1 MCGRHN
7 MWCSE
12 AEGLANRLT
21 RPNASYKAFRVASAL
36 PAGRFA
42 PSSSPAH
49 KLGRD
54 REGRDYA
61 ALLLIRTRGE
71 DEGPIESRA
80 GESGGGGRMSERENH
95 MVSPLPNPR
104 GSGGGRLART
114 RRARSASSTEPSF
127 MTSHPA
133 SHIKPPQRH
142 KVCRRLTWHTCLP
155 EICSWALKNPCK
167 IGRGVWPRI
176 LIKKAA

>member
-1 MCGRHN
+1 MCDRHN

-12 AEGLANRLT
+12 GEGPVNRLT
-21 RPNASYKAFRVASAL
+21 PNASYKAFRVASAL
-36 PAGRFA
+36 PAGQFA

-54 REGRDYA
+54 RERRDYA

-71 DEGPIESRA
+71 NEGRIESHA

-104 GSGGGRLART
+104 GGGGVR
-114 RRARSASSTEPSF
+114 
-127 MTSHPA
+127 
-133 SHIKPPQRH
+133 
-142 KVCRRLTWHTCLP
+142 
-155 EICSWALKNPCK
+155 
-167 IGRGVWPRI
+167 PRM